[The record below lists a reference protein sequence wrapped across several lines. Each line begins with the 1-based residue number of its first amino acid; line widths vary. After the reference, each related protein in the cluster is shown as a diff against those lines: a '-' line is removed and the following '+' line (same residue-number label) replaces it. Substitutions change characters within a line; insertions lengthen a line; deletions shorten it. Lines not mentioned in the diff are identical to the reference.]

1 MASTQAVHEQLRA
14 QIQSAQQELEAEQQ
28 KLEHDSRDIEEAL
41 ERQRLRRQ
49 LEYVQRQIASVKEA
63 HADNMHYRSDIDNDE
78 DGENLR
84 SSLLEPETPHPNTLR
99 ALGHLNSGEITHCS
113 QSVIKAEYTWKI
125 CGMSWMKNAL
135 QAGGHSFAR
144 APADEDFQVGSDSFE
159 FVYNPLGGR
168 ITVGCRG
175 TLAIVHRGNNENLTF
190 RYKIFIQRQ
199 GEEFIQWGEQGDECY
214 SKTDT
219 QFWAFGPDV
228 QKEGIRTSA
237 ARGIF
242 GLSYEELLHSDY
254 VIEDTLVVRFELE
267 VKQHQSYLP
276 SSPLRS
282 PKFELPP
289 GTLSANLLSLLDT
302 GKCSD
307 VTFIVQGQRIQ
318 AHAPILCSRSEVF
331 DRELN
336 SGMQECVLR
345 EIVVDD
351 CDVVCF
357 QAALRFLYS
366 DEFVH
371 IEDLLR
377 TNDGARSA
385 SSTAKQDSRAS
396 LLQGVLAVGHK
407 YQIARL
413 QLWCEVQLCRCICV
427 EEVCSVLRQAH
438 LYEAKLLEQLCLQF
452 VKDNMAAV
460 VAQPAFAS
468 LTRDW
473 PEILFKINMFL
484 AGLSDVAAA
493 SLLTSQASLLRGE
506 SAAGTKRKRAAVE

>member
-14 QIQSAQQELEAEQQ
+14 QIQSAQQELVAEQR
-28 KLEHDSRDIEEAL
+28 KLDDDSRDIEEAL
-41 ERQRLRRQ
+41 ERQRLRRE
-49 LEYVQRQIASVKEA
+49 LEAVQKHIASVKES

-84 SSLLEPETPHPNTLR
+84 SSHEPEPPYPNTLQ
-99 ALGHLNSGEITHCS
+99 ALGHQNSGEITHCS
-113 QSVIKAEYTWKI
+113 QSVIKAEYVWKI
-125 CGMSWMKNAL
+125 CGMSWIKNAL
-135 QAGGHSFAR
+135 QAGGHTFAR
-144 APADEDFQVGSDSFE
+144 APADEDFLVGSDSFE

-168 ITVGCRG
+168 ITAGCRG

-190 RYKIFIQRQ
+190 RYKIFIQRR

-214 SKTDT
+214 SKSDT

-228 QKEGIRTSA
+228 QKDGIRA
-237 ARGIF
+237 AAVCGIF
-242 GLSYEELLHSDY
+242 GLSYKELLHSDY
-254 VIEDTLVVRFELE
+254 IIEDTLVVRFELE

-282 PKFELPP
+282 QKFELPL
-289 GTLSANLLSLLDT
+289 GTLSANLLSLLDSA
-302 GKCSD
+302 KCSD
-307 VTFIVQGQRIQ
+307 VTFVVQGQRIQ

-331 DRELN
+331 DRELS

-351 CDVVCF
+351 CDVASF

-366 DEFVH
+366 DEFSH
-371 IEDLLR
+371 IEDMMR
-377 TNDGARSA
+377 TNDGARGS
-385 SSTAKQDSRAS
+385 SSTTKQDSRAS

-413 QLWCEVQLCRCICV
+413 QTWCEQQLCRCICA

-452 VKDNMAAV
+452 IKDNMAAV
-460 VAQPAFAS
+460 VAQPVFAS

-473 PEILFKINMFL
+473 PEIAFKINMFV
-484 AGLSDVAAA
+484 AGLSDGAAA

-506 SAAGTKRKRAAVE
+506 CAAGSKRKRDAAE